1 MTDAVSYE
9 NPYPMTKKEPS
20 PADKRRGQRLREL
33 RKSVGLDITELA
45 KMLGISQPA
54 VSQWEMGLTA
64 PKRQTVARL
73 AQILGVPA
81 AGLLNDDEVP
91 AANIAA
97 SPAYHAATAAL
108 PIDVP
113 VYGVAVGGSDGDF
126 RFNGQVVDYVRRP
139 PGIASQR
146 NVYALW
152 IMGDSMSP
160 WNKDGDL
167 IYVSPVRPPIVGDH
181 VVIQLQDTAD
191 CEPGLAMVKLLVGK
205 TPTQLKLAQYNPT
218 REFNLAQTKVK
229 SVHKVLSLRELL
241 GT

>member
-1 MTDAVSYE
+1 
-9 NPYPMTKKEPS
+9 MTKKEPS
-20 PADKRRGQRLREL
+20 PAGKRRGQRLREL
-33 RKSVGLDITELA
+33 RKAAGLDVTELA
-45 KMLGISQPA
+45 KRLGVSQPA
-54 VSQWEMGLTA
+54 VSQWEIGLTA
-64 PKRQTVARL
+64 PKRQTLARL
-73 AQILGVPA
+73 AQVLGVPVTA
-81 AGLLNDDEVP
+81 LPTDDETPAPSIAGNPVP
-91 AANIAA
+91 
-97 SPAYHAATAAL
+97 YAATAAL

-113 VYGVAVGGSDGDF
+113 VYGVAVGGADGDF
-126 RFNGQVVDYVRRP
+126 RFNGQIVDYVRRP

-167 IYVSPVRPPIVGDH
+167 IYVSPVRPPITGDH

-191 CEPGLAMVKLLVGK
+191 GEPGLAMVKLLVGK

-218 REFNLAQTKVK
+218 REFTLAQTKVK